1 MGINECVISAN
12 FTDPRSRDRELNKKN
27 AIFGLKIY

>member
-1 MGINECVISAN
+1 MCAD
-12 FTDPRSRDRELNKKN
+12 FADPTSRDRELRHKKHLKN